1 MENTNKT
8 ASLPFFG
15 FPRLV
20 PLVRKYRKVLL
31 TMIVCGLFG
40 SVMDIGLP
48 LLQKYA
54 LDHFIG
60 GRTLDTMPAFVA
72 LYLAGILFSSVMN
85 FIAGNGAISTEVR
98 VNRDLRAAAFNHL
111 QTLSFSYF
119 NQNRVG

>member
-1 MENTNKT
+1 MTEDPDKAA

-15 FPRLV
+15 IPRLV
-20 PLVRKYRKVLL
+20 PLVRKYRRALL

-72 LYLAGILFSSVMN
+72 LYLAGILFSSAMN
-85 FIAGNGAISTEVR
+85 FVACDGAISTVIF
-98 VNRDLRAAAFNHL
+98 VI
-111 QTLSFSYF
+111 
-119 NQNRVG
+119 